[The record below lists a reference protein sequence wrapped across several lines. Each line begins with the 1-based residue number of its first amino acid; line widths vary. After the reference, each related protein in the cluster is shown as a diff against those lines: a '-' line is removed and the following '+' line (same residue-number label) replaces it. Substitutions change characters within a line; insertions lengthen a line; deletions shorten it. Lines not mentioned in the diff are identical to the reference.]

1 MSGST
6 RFRRRFRT
14 NIRTRFREA
23 SALSQFTF
31 NRVLEKVSEKVWEAL
46 VQSQVRFNRVP
57 QNIPEKVPGSG
68 GAKPSQ
74 VQRVRGKVG
83 ETNAGEV
90 HLTHGNLAEEFPA
103 LGFPAR
109 FRKIDKNKTLRLL
122 GIPPKVFWGQ
132 FAPKNG
138 PGLQKLL
145 ASTVP
150 GELSASRQIRKNANT
165 RSYREQKTNT
175 RLITGKK
182 LQTQLCL
189 VNIFF
194 HFRVNLLGRSI
205 LGLKMHVCDA

>member
-1 MSGST
+1 M
-6 RFRRRFRT
+6 
-14 NIRTRFREA
+14 
-23 SALSQFTF
+23 
-31 NRVLEKVSEKVWEAL
+31 
-46 VQSQVRFNRVP
+46 QSQVRFNRVP

-122 GIPPKVFWGQ
+122 GIPPKVFLGQ

-165 RSYREQKTNT
+165 RSY
-175 RLITGKK
+175 TGNKK
-182 LQTQLCL
+182 QTL
-189 VNIFF
+189 
-194 HFRVNLLGRSI
+194 
-205 LGLKMHVCDA
+205 D

>member
-31 NRVLEKVSEKVWEAL
+31 NWVLEKVSEKVWEAL

-74 VQRVRGKVG
+74 VQRGRGKVG

-122 GIPPKVFWGQ
+122 GIPPKILFGSICAKKWSW
-132 FAPKNG
+132 
-138 PGLQKLL
+138 L
-145 ASTVP
+145 AKIVS
-150 GELSASRQIRKNANT
+150 
-165 RSYREQKTNT
+165 
-175 RLITGKK
+175 
-182 LQTQLCL
+182 
-189 VNIFF
+189 VN
-194 HFRVNLLGRSI
+194 RTW
-205 LGLKMHVCDA
+205 

>member
-1 MSGST
+1 M
-6 RFRRRFRT
+6 
-14 NIRTRFREA
+14 
-23 SALSQFTF
+23 
-31 NRVLEKVSEKVWEAL
+31 
-46 VQSQVRFNRVP
+46 QSHVRFNKV
-57 QNIPEKVPGSG
+57 PEKVPDKYPDKVPGGFGAEPVHVQQGSG
-68 GAKPSQ
+68 EGFGEGLGGFGAEPGQ
-74 VQRVRGKVG
+74 VQQGSAEYSGEGSRKRWCKAKSGSTGSGKVG

-122 GIPPKVFWGQ
+122 GIPPKVFLGQ

-165 RSYREQKTNT
+165 RSYTGNKKTNT

-194 HFRVNLLGRSI
+194 HYSSI
-205 LGLKMHVCDA
+205 NQVQV